1 MTDDEKPMTDGGEED
16 AVGEMSD
23 GLQVELFHPD
33 SDREPGDT
41 NIEAYGFDIHP
52 VVFPVALVV
61 VALFILLTIFYRSIA
76 EILGWTMVTD
86 SQTVSDEGW
95 EVLRTTSDGAPVVYQ
110 TASDAYGVIFDF
122 IGTNFGW
129 FYLLAVNI
137 FIVVLLYFAFSKF
150 GNIKIGGVEAE
161 KEFSDFS
168 WMAMLFSAGM
178 GIGLMFF
185 SVLEPVFYFQGPPGF
200 WGAQA
205 GTGAAASAAM
215 AQTFFHWGFHPWAV
229 YGLVGLGLAF
239 FSFNRGLPLTFR
251 SIFWPLLGE
260 RIYGWAGH
268 IIDLVTVFAT
278 LFGLATSLGLGV
290 AQVNSGLQYV
300 SVDILGAL
308 GSFPV
313 GTGPQIAL
321 IAGITAIATLSVA
334 AGLDGGVKRLSTLNL
349 YLMFALLGFLL
360 LVGPTV
366 FILGTWVQG
375 LGVYFGNVLEL
386 GFYRG
391 AMGAGGGTVTA
402 WTVFY
407 WGWWIA
413 WSPFVGMFIAR
424 ISKGRT
430 VREFVLGVLFLP
442 SLFST
447 LWLSTFGGSAL
458 ASSISGSGVS
468 GQEVAGVTTEAG
480 NQAVGVVGAYQAL
493 PYSDFETLGMFVMLD
508 QYPLGAITASL
519 ATLLVITFFV
529 TSSDSGSL
537 VIDHLTSGGK
547 HDVPK
552 TQRVFWAVTE
562 GGVAA
567 VLLWGGGLNA
577 LQTAAITTG
586 LPFAAIL
593 CLMCYTVYLGLS
605 NEYEILESQE
615 FAETISDLR
624 EQEDVD
630 VVTTG
635 RETVTDIQE
644 GDETPSSD

>member
-1 MTDDEKPMTDGGEED
+1 MSDSDQT
-16 AVGEMSD
+16 GEMSD
-23 GLQVELFHPD
+23 GLQVELFHPE

-41 NIEAYGFDIHP
+41 NIQKFGFDIHP
-52 VVFPVALVV
+52 VVFPVALAI
-61 VALFILLTIFYRSIA
+61 VALFIAVTV
-76 EILGWTMVTD
+76 ILGD
-86 SQTVSDEGW
+86 S
-95 EVLRTTSDGAPVVYQ
+95 A
-110 TASDAYGVIFDF
+110 ASAYTWLFNF
-122 IGTNFGW
+122 IGENFGW

-137 FIVVLLYFAFSKF
+137 FIVVLLYFAFGKF

-185 SVLEPVFYFQGPPGF
+185 SVLEPVFYFNSVPGF
-200 WGAQA
+200 WGAEA

-251 SIFWPLLGE
+251 SIFWPLLGD
-260 RIYGWAGH
+260 RIYGWPGH
-268 IIDLVTVFAT
+268 LIDLVTVFAT

-290 AQVNSGLQYV
+290 AQVNTGLQYV
-300 SVDILGAL
+300 TTDILGIL
-308 GSFPV
+308 GSFPNN
-313 GTGPQIAL
+313 TLTQIAL
-321 IAGITAIATLSVA
+321 IGGITAIATLSVA
-334 AGLDGGVKRLSTLNL
+334 AGLDGGVKRLSTINL
-349 YLMFALLGFLL
+349 YLMFVLLGFLL
-360 LVGPTV
+360 IVGPTV
-366 FILGTWVQG
+366 FILGTWVEG
-375 LGVYFGNVLEL
+375 LGAYLGNIVSL
-386 GFYRG
+386 GFFRG
-391 AMGAGGGTVTA
+391 TMGAGGGTVTA

-442 SLFST
+442 SMFST
-447 LWLSTFGGSAL
+447 IWLSTFGGSAL
-458 ASSISGSGVS
+458 NGAIGEG
-468 GQEVAGVTTEAG
+468 T
-480 NQAVGVVGAYQAL
+480 NGVVGAYNELGYAT
-493 PYSDFETLGMFVMLD
+493 FETLGMFVMLN
-508 QYPLGAITASL
+508 QYPLGAISASL

-552 TQRVFWAVTE
+552 TQRIFWAVTE
-562 GGVAA
+562 GAVAA
-567 VLLWGGGLNA
+567 LLLYGGGLSA

-586 LPFAAIL
+586 LPFAVIL
-593 CLMCYTVYLGLS
+593 CLMCYTVYLGLD
-605 NEYEILESQE
+605 NEYQILESEE
-615 FAETISDLR
+615 FAERIQDMT
-624 EQEDVD
+624 EEGDVD

-635 RETVTDIQE
+635 DEVVTNVEDDTVS
-644 GDETPSSD
+644 GD

>member
-1 MTDDEKPMTDGGEED
+1 MADGEETT
-16 AVGEMSD
+16 GEMSE
-23 GLQVELFHPD
+23 GLQVELFHPE

-41 NIEAYGFDIHP
+41 NWQGFGFDVHP
-52 VVFPVALVV
+52 IVFPVALIII
-61 VALFILLTIFYRSIA
+61 ALFIAVTIG
-76 EILGWTMVTD
+76 LGD
-86 SQTVSDEGW
+86 Q
-95 EVLRTTSDGAPVVYQ
+95 
-110 TASDAYGVIFDF
+110 ASAAYTFLFNF
-122 IGTNFGW
+122 IGENFGW
-129 FYLLAVNI
+129 FYLLAVNV
-137 FIVVLLYFAFSKF
+137 FIVTLLYFAFGKY
-150 GNIKIGGVEAE
+150 GNIRIGGVEAD

-185 SVLEPVFYFQGPPGF
+185 SVSEPLYYFQNVPSF
-200 WGAQA
+200 FGAEA

-215 AQTFFHWGFHPWAV
+215 AQTFFHWGFHPWAI

-260 RIYGWAGH
+260 RIYGWPGH

-290 AQVNSGLQYV
+290 AQVNTGLSYV
-300 SVDILGAL
+300 GGDLLGLVSIPDTTLVQIL
-308 GSFPV
+308 
-313 GTGPQIAL
+313 L

-334 AGLDGGVKRLSTLNL
+334 AGLDGGVKRLSTVNL

-360 LVGPTV
+360 IVGPTV
-366 FILGTWVQG
+366 YVLGAWVEGLGT
-375 LGVYFGNVLEL
+375 YFGSILSL
-386 GFYRG
+386 GFFTG
-391 AMGAGGGTVTA
+391 TLGPAANGTVTG

-447 LWLSTFGGSAL
+447 LWLSVFGGSAL
-458 ASSISGSGVS
+458 HNSIVGNGAALATYNEV
-468 GQEVAGVTTEAG
+468 GQTVA
-480 NQAVGVVGAYQAL
+480 
-493 PYSDFETLGMFVMLD
+493 MFAMLE
-508 QYPLGAITASL
+508 QFPLGALSGIL

-552 TQRVFWAVTE
+552 TQRIFWAVTE
-562 GGVAA
+562 GVVAA
-567 VLLWGGGLNA
+567 ILLWGGGLGA

-586 LPFAAIL
+586 LPFAVIL
-593 CLMCYTVYLGLS
+593 CLMCYTVYLGLD
-605 NEYEILESQE
+605 NEYEILESEE
-615 FAETISDLR
+615 FAERIQDLT
-624 EQEDVD
+624 EAGDMQ
-630 VVTTG
+630 VTTSG
-635 RETVTDIQE
+635 RETVTSLRRGE
-644 GDETPSSD
+644 GEDAPGGD

>member
-1 MTDDEKPMTDGGEED
+1 MADGEEETT
-16 AVGEMSD
+16 GEMSD
-23 GLQVELFHPD
+23 GLQVELFHPE

-41 NIEAYGFDIHP
+41 NIERWGFDVHP
-52 VVFPVALVV
+52 VVFPIALGII
-61 VALFILLTIFYRSIA
+61 ALFIAVTI
-76 EILGWTMVTD
+76 ILGND
-86 SQTVSDEGW
+86 AQQ
-95 EVLRTTSDGAPVVYQ
+95 AYQ
-110 TASDAYGVIFDF
+110 WLFDF
-122 IGTNFGW
+122 IGNNFGW

-137 FIVVLLYFAFSKF
+137 FIVVLLYFALSKY
-150 GNIKIGGVEAE
+150 GSIKIGGVEAD

-185 SVLEPVFYFQGPPGF
+185 SVTEPVNYFVNPPAF
-200 WGAQA
+200 WGAESQ
-205 GTGAAASAAM
+205 TGGAASAAM
-215 AQTFFHWGFHPWAV
+215 AQTFFHWGFHPWAI

-260 RIYGWAGH
+260 RIYGWPGH
-268 IIDLVTVFAT
+268 VIDLVTVFAT

-290 AQVNSGLQYV
+290 AQVNRGFQYV
-300 SVDILGAL
+300 GVDILGAVSSVPNNT
-308 GSFPV
+308 GS
-313 GTGPQIAL
+313 QIL
-321 IAGITAIATLSVA
+321 IIAGITAIATLSVA

-349 YLMFALLGFLL
+349 YLMLALLGFLL
-360 LVGPTV
+360 VVGPTIFV
-366 FILGTWVQG
+366 FGAWVEG
-375 LGVYFGNVLEL
+375 LGAYFGNVLSL

-391 AMGAGGGTVTA
+391 TMGGGAGTVGA
-402 WTVFY
+402 WTIFY

-447 LWLSTFGGSAL
+447 IWLATFGGSAL
-458 ASSISGSGVS
+458 ANS
-468 GQEVAGVTTEAG
+468 VTGEGTGA
-480 NQAVGVVGAYQAL
+480 VVGAYNELGYTA
-493 PYSDFETLGMFVMLD
+493 FETLGMFVTLE
-508 QYPLGAITASL
+508 QYPLGAISASL

-547 HDVPK
+547 HDVPR
-552 TQRVFWAVTE
+552 TQRIFWAVTE

-567 VLLWGGGLNA
+567 ILLWGGGLDA

-586 LPFAAIL
+586 LPFAFIL
-593 CLMCYTVYLGLS
+593 CLMCYTVYLGLD
-605 NEYEILESQE
+605 NEYEILESEE
-615 FAETISDLR
+615 FAETIEELTA
-624 EQEDVD
+624 EGEVD

-635 RETVTDIQE
+635 RETVTDISDSE
-644 GDETPSSD
+644 DAPGD

>member
-1 MTDDEKPMTDGGEED
+1 MTESDDTT
-16 AVGEMSD
+16 GEMSD

-41 NIEAYGFDIHP
+41 NIQALGFDIHP
-52 VVFPVALVV
+52 VVFPVALVLI
-61 VALFILLTIFYRSIA
+61 ALFIAVTIV
-76 EILGWTMVTD
+76 LGD
-86 SQTVSDEGW
+86 QAS
-95 EVLRTTSDGAPVVYQ
+95 AAY
-110 TASDAYGVIFDF
+110 TALFDF
-122 IGTNFGW
+122 IGNTFGW
-129 FYLLAVNI
+129 FYLLAVNF
-137 FIVVLLYFAFSKF
+137 FIVVLLFFAFGKY
-150 GNIKIGGVEAE
+150 GKIKIGGVEAE

-185 SVLEPVFYFQGPPGF
+185 SVTEPMFYLNNPPSYFGVE
-200 WGAQA
+200 AN
-205 GTGAAASAAM
+205 TGAAGAAAM

-251 SIFWPLLGE
+251 SIFWPLLDD
-260 RIYGWAGH
+260 RIYGWPGH
-268 IIDLVTVFAT
+268 VIDLVTVFAT
-278 LFGLATSLGLGV
+278 LFGLSTSLGLGV

-300 SVDILGAL
+300 FGPELLDVVAV
-308 GSFPV
+308 PT
-313 GTGPQIAL
+313 GTTPQVLL

-334 AGLDGGVKRLSTLNL
+334 AGLDGGVKRLSTVNL

-366 FILGTWVQG
+366 FILSTWVEG
-375 LGVYFGNVLEL
+375 LGTYFQNILGL
-386 GFYRG
+386 GFFT
-391 AMGAGGGTVTA
+391 GTLGEATNGTPTA

-430 VREFVLGVLFLP
+430 IRQFVLGVLFLP

-447 LWLSTFGGSAL
+447 IWLSTFGGSAL
-458 ASSISGSGVS
+458 NSALGG
-468 GQEVAGVTTEAG
+468 G
-480 NQAVGVVGAYQAL
+480 AVQTQYTGLGYT
-493 PYSDFETLGMFVMLD
+493 SFETLGMFITLN
-508 QYPLGAITASL
+508 QYPLGVVSGLL

-552 TQRVFWAVTE
+552 IQRVFWAVTE
-562 GGVAA
+562 GAVAS
-567 VLLWGGGLNA
+567 VLLIGGGLTA

-586 LPFAAIL
+586 LPFAVIL
-593 CLMCYTVYLGLS
+593 CLMCYTVYLGLE
-605 NEYEILESQE
+605 NEYEILESEE
-615 FAETISDLR
+615 FAETIEELTDN
-624 EQEDVD
+624 QDVD
-630 VVTTG
+630 VVTSG
-635 RETVTDIQE
+635 DEMVTDVRE
-644 GDETPSSD
+644 GDDAASGD

>member
-1 MTDDEKPMTDGGEED
+1 MADADDTT
-16 AVGEMSD
+16 GEMSD
-23 GLQVELFHPD
+23 GLQVELFHPE

-41 NIEAYGFDIHP
+41 NIQRWGFDIHP
-52 VVFPVALVV
+52 VVFPVAL
-61 VALFILLTIFYRSIA
+61 AIIAAFIALTIFGPQFGVPIA
-76 EILGWTMVTD
+76 EGYNWLFG
-86 SQTVSDEGW
+86 
-95 EVLRTTSDGAPVVYQ
+95 
-110 TASDAYGVIFDF
+110 F
-122 IGTNFGW
+122 IGDTFGW
-129 FYLLAVNI
+129 FYLLVVNV
-137 FIVVLLYFAFSKF
+137 FIVVLLYFAFSKY

-185 SVLEPVFYFQGPPGF
+185 SVLEPVYYFNTPPAFFGVES
-200 WGAQA
+200 
-205 GTGAAASAAM
+205 GTQGAAAAAM
-215 AQTFFHWGFHPWAV
+215 AQTFFHWGFHPWAI

-251 SIFWPLLGE
+251 SIFWPLLGD
-260 RIYGWAGH
+260 RIYGWPGH
-268 IIDLVTVFAT
+268 VIDLVTVFAT
-278 LFGLATSLGLGV
+278 LFGLSTSLGLGV
-290 AQVNSGLQYV
+290 AQVNSGLSYV
-300 SVDILGAL
+300 FGPELLGIASV
-308 GSFPV
+308 PT
-313 GTGPQIAL
+313 GTWVQVAL
-321 IAGITAIATLSVA
+321 IAGITLIATASVA

-366 FILGTWVQG
+366 FILGSWVEG
-375 LGVYFGNVLEL
+375 LGAYFQNIL
-386 GFYRG
+386 GLSFFT
-391 AMGAGGGTVTA
+391 GTLAAAPNGTPTA

-424 ISKGRT
+424 ISKGRS

-447 LWLSTFGGSAL
+447 IWLATFGGAAL
-458 ASSISGSGVS
+458 SQSVGGGPVQTAYNELGYGS
-468 GQEVAGVTTEAG
+468 
-480 NQAVGVVGAYQAL
+480 
-493 PYSDFETLGMFVMLD
+493 FETLGMFVTLN
-508 QYPLGAITASL
+508 QFPLGAISGLL

-552 TQRVFWAVTE
+552 TQRIFWAVTE
-562 GGVAA
+562 GAVAS
-567 VLLWGGGLNA
+567 LLLIGGGLTA

-586 LPFAAIL
+586 LPFAVIL
-593 CLMCYTVYLGLS
+593 TLMCYTVYLGLD
-605 NEYEILESQE
+605 NEYQILESEE
-615 FAETISDLR
+615 FADRIEDLT
-624 EQEDVD
+624 EQGDVD

-635 RETVTDIQE
+635 DEVVTDIS
-644 GDETPSSD
+644 DADDTASSSD

>member
-1 MTDDEKPMTDGGEED
+1 MAKSDDTT
-16 AVGEMSD
+16 GEMSD
-23 GLQVELFHPD
+23 GLQVELFHPE

-41 NIEAYGFDIHP
+41 NIQRFGFDIHP
-52 VVFPVALVV
+52 VVFPVALVLI
-61 VALFILLTIFYRSIA
+61 ALFIAVTVLLGDQAAAIY
-76 EILGWTMVTD
+76 
-86 SQTVSDEGW
+86 
-95 EVLRTTSDGAPVVYQ
+95 
-110 TASDAYGVIFDF
+110 TALFNF
-122 IGTNFGW
+122 IGENFGW

-137 FIVVLLYFAFSKF
+137 FIVVLLFFAFSKY
-150 GNIKIGGVEAE
+150 GKIKIGGVEAE

-185 SVLEPVFYFQGPPGF
+185 SVSEPLYYFQNVPGF
-200 WGAQA
+200 FGAEA
-205 GTGAAASAAM
+205 ETGAAASAAM

-251 SIFWPLLGE
+251 SIFWPLLGD
-260 RIYGWAGH
+260 RIYGWPGH
-268 IIDLVTVFAT
+268 VIDLVTVFAT

-290 AQVNSGLQYV
+290 AQVNQGISYVGGSMLGLA
-300 SVDILGAL
+300 SVPTNTLVQIL
-308 GSFPV
+308 
-313 GTGPQIAL
+313 L
-321 IAGITAIATLSVA
+321 IAGITGIATLSVA
-334 AGLDGGVKRLSTLNL
+334 AGLDGGVKRLSTINL

-366 FILGTWVQG
+366 YVLGAWVEG
-375 LGVYFGNVLEL
+375 LGAYFGNIIEL
-386 GFYRG
+386 GFFRG
-391 AMGAGGGTVTA
+391 TMAAGGSTVTA

-430 VREFVLGVLFLP
+430 IRQFVLGVLVLP
-442 SLFST
+442 AMFST
-447 LWLSTFGGSAL
+447 IWLSTFGGSAL
-458 ASSISGSGVS
+458 FNSLQGNGAALATYNEL
-468 GQEVAGVTTEAG
+468 GQTVAMF
-480 NQAVGVVGAYQAL
+480 AL
-493 PYSDFETLGMFVMLD
+493 LEQF
-508 QYPLGAITASL
+508 PLGALSGIL

-552 TQRVFWAVTE
+552 TQRIFWAVTE

-567 VLLWGGGLNA
+567 ILLWGGGLTA

-586 LPFAAIL
+586 LPFAVIL

-605 NEYEILESQE
+605 NEYEILESEE
-615 FAETISDLR
+615 FAETIEELSER
-624 EQEDVD
+624 ENVD
-630 VVTTG
+630 VVTAG
-635 RETVTDIQE
+635 DEMVTDIRE
-644 GDETPSSD
+644 SDDAASGD

>member
-1 MTDDEKPMTDGGEED
+1 MAKSDETT
-16 AVGEMSD
+16 GEMSD

-41 NIEAYGFDIHP
+41 NWQGMGFDVHP
-52 VVFPVALVV
+52 VVFPVALVI
-61 VALFILLTIFYRSIA
+61 VAMFIALTVFYRTLSSA
-76 EILGWTMVTD
+76 LGWTMVVTQETAQEEGWQVLGQTD
-86 SQTVSDEGW
+86 SG
-95 EVLRTTSDGAPVVYQ
+95 VLVYQ
-110 TASDAYGVIFDF
+110 TASDAYGVIFNF
-122 IGTNFGW
+122 IGANFGW
-129 FYLLAVNI
+129 FYLLVVNV
-137 FIVVLLYFAFSKF
+137 FIVVLLYFALGKY
-150 GNIKIGGVEAE
+150 GNIRIGGVEAE

-185 SVLEPVFYFQGPPGF
+185 SVLEPVFYFNSVPGF
-200 WGAQA
+200 WGVESN
-205 GTGAAASAAM
+205 TGAAASAAM

-251 SIFWPLLGE
+251 SIFWPLLGD
-260 RIYGWAGH
+260 RIYGWPGH
-268 IIDLVTVFAT
+268 VIDLVTVFAT

-300 SVDILGAL
+300 SVDILGVL

-349 YLMFALLGFLL
+349 YLMLALLGFLL
-360 LVGPTV
+360 IVGPTV
-366 FILGTWVQG
+366 FVLGSWIEG
-375 LGVYFGNVLEL
+375 LGAYLGNIIPL

-391 AMGAGGGTVTA
+391 SMGAGGGTVTA

-447 LWLSTFGGSAL
+447 LWLATFGGSAL
-458 ASSISGSGVS
+458 AGS
-468 GQEVAGVTTEAG
+468 VTSEGTGA
-480 NQAVGVVGAYQAL
+480 VVGAYGDLGYTA
-493 PYSDFETLGMFVMLD
+493 FETLGMFVMLN
-508 QYPLGAITASL
+508 QYPLGAISASL

-547 HDVPK
+547 HDVPR
-552 TQRVFWAVTE
+552 TQRIFWAVTE
-562 GGVAA
+562 GLVAA
-567 VLLWGGGLNA
+567 ILLWGGGLEA

-593 CLMCYTVYLGLS
+593 LLMCYTVYLGLDR
-605 NEYEILESQE
+605 EYEILESEE
-615 FAETISDLR
+615 FAERIERMR
-624 EQEDVD
+624 EEGEVDIGTTGDD
-630 VVTTG
+630 VVTDISD
-635 RETVTDIQE
+635 TDSSSSPS
-644 GDETPSSD
+644 GD

>member
-1 MTDDEKPMTDGGEED
+1 MADSED
-16 AVGEMSD
+16 ATGEMSD

-41 NIEAYGFDIHP
+41 NIQRFGFDIHP
-52 VVFPVALVV
+52 IVFPVALLLIG
-61 VALFILLTIFYRSIA
+61 AFITLTI
-76 EILGWTMVTD
+76 LGPEFGLNVAAGYQWLFDTI
-86 SQTVSDEGW
+86 
-95 EVLRTTSDGAPVVYQ
+95 GA
-110 TASDAYGVIFDF
+110 T
-122 IGTNFGW
+122 FGW
-129 FYLLAVNI
+129 FYLLAVNV
-137 FIVVLLYFAFSKF
+137 FIVVMLYFAFSKY
-150 GNIKIGGVEAE
+150 GNIRIGGVEAE

-185 SVLEPVFYFQGPPGF
+185 SVLEPVYYLNAPPAFFGVE
-200 WGAQA
+200 A
-205 GTGAAASAAM
+205 GTGAAGAAAL
-215 AQTFFHWGFHPWAV
+215 AQTFFHWGFHPWAI

-260 RIYGWAGH
+260 RIYGWPGH
-268 IIDLVTVFAT
+268 VIDLVTVFAT

-290 AQVNSGLQYV
+290 AQVNSGLSYV
-300 SVDILGAL
+300 FGSEMLGVASV
-308 GSFPV
+308 P
-313 GTGPQIAL
+313 TGVLPQVLL

-349 YLMFALLGFLL
+349 YLMFALLGFIII
-360 LVGPTV
+360 VGPTV
-366 FILGTWVQG
+366 FIFGAWVEG
-375 LGVYFGNVLEL
+375 LGAYFQNLFGLAFFTGTL
-386 GFYRG
+386 GS
-391 AMGAGGGTVTA
+391 AANATPTA

-424 ISKGRT
+424 ISKGRS

-447 LWLSTFGGSAL
+447 IWLSAFGGAAL
-458 ASSISGSGVS
+458 SK
-468 GQEVAGVTTEAG
+468 
-480 NQAVGVVGAYQAL
+480 AVGGGAVQSA
-493 PYSDFETLGMFVMLD
+493 YSNLGYGGFETLGMFVMLN
-508 QYPLGAITASL
+508 QYPLGVISGL
-519 ATLLVITFFV
+519 IATLLVVTFFV

-567 VLLWGGGLNA
+567 VLLVGGGLTA

-593 CLMCYTVYLGLS
+593 TLMCYTVYLGLD
-605 NEYEILESQE
+605 NEYEILESE
-615 FAETISDLR
+615 AFADRIEDMTTSD
-624 EQEDVD
+624 DVQ
-630 VVTTG
+630 VATSG
-635 RETVTDIQE
+635 NEMVTDVAS
-644 GDETPSSD
+644 GDESTSGSD

>member
-1 MTDDEKPMTDGGEED
+1 MADGEDES
-16 AVGEMSD
+16 VGEMSD
-23 GLQVELFHPD
+23 GLQVELFHPE

-41 NIEAYGFDIHP
+41 NIQKFGFDIHP
-52 VVFPVALVV
+52 VVFPIALVII
-61 VALFILLTIFYRSIA
+61 ALFIAVTIG
-76 EILGWTMVTD
+76 LGD
-86 SQTVSDEGW
+86 Q
-95 EVLRTTSDGAPVVYQ
+95 
-110 TASDAYGVIFDF
+110 ASAAYTWLFDF
-122 IGTNFGW
+122 IGANFGW
-129 FYLLAVNI
+129 FYLLVVNV
-137 FIVVLLYFAFSKF
+137 FIVVLLFFAFSKY
-150 GNIKIGGVEAE
+150 GKIKIGGVEAE
-161 KEFSDFS
+161 KEFNDFS

-185 SVLEPVFYFQGPPGF
+185 SVSEPLYYFQTPPAF
-200 WGAQA
+200 FGAEA
-205 GTGAAASAAM
+205 GTGSAAAAGM

-260 RIYGWAGH
+260 RIYGWPGH
-268 IIDLVTVFAT
+268 VIDLVTVFAT

-290 AQVNSGLQYV
+290 AQVNTGLSYVGGEMLGVVSIPSGT
-300 SVDILGAL
+300 I
-308 GSFPV
+308 
-313 GTGPQIAL
+313 PQVVL
-321 IAGITAIATLSVA
+321 IGGITAIATMSVA

-349 YLMFALLGFLL
+349 YLMFALLIFLVI
-360 LVGPTV
+360 VGPTV
-366 FILGTWVQG
+366 YVFGAWVEG
-375 LGVYFGNVLEL
+375 LGAYFGNILSL
-386 GFYRG
+386 GFFTG
-391 AMGAGGGTVTA
+391 TLDPAGNATPTA

-447 LWLSTFGGSAL
+447 LWLSVFGGSAL
-458 ASSISGSGVS
+458 NNALVGNGAALETYNEV
-468 GQEVAGVTTEAG
+468 GQTVA
-480 NQAVGVVGAYQAL
+480 
-493 PYSDFETLGMFVMLD
+493 MFAMLE
-508 QYPLGAITASL
+508 QYPLGAISGLL

-552 TQRVFWAVTE
+552 VQRIFWAITE
-562 GGVAA
+562 GAVAA
-567 VLLWGGGLNA
+567 ILLVGGGLTA

-586 LPFAAIL
+586 LPFAVIL

-605 NEYEILESQE
+605 NEYEILESEE
-615 FAETISDLR
+615 FAQTIEDLA
-624 EQEDVD
+624 EGEDID
-630 VVTTG
+630 VVTAG
-635 RETVTDIQE
+635 DEVVTEIAE
-644 GDETPSSD
+644 GDETAGGSD